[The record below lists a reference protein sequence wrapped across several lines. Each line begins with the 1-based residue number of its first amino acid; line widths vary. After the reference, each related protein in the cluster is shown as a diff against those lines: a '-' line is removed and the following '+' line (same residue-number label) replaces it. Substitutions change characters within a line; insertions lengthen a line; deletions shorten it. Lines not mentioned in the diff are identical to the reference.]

1 MGRCSLEMRLWV
13 RSGLGTFCVFVLF
26 CIGAP
31 LPALPP
37 PPPPPL
43 QVRVQLLRAG
53 SVILELGCGE
63 CLYTRGICSGKS
75 IMANLHVAH
84 PLLLSQGIA
93 ATLTTS
99 FAFAAIVNAAPG
111 NPLLLG
117 RSPLG
122 NSPLTPIGNPPLSLR

>member
-1 MGRCSLEMRLWV
+1 MRGVPLYSRYLF
-13 RSGLGTFCVFVLF
+13 RS
-26 CIGAP
+26 
-31 LPALPP
+31 
-37 PPPPPL
+37 
-43 QVRVQLLRAG
+43 
-53 SVILELGCGE
+53 
-63 CLYTRGICSGKS
+63 KS
-75 IMANLHVAH
+75 IMVNLHVAH